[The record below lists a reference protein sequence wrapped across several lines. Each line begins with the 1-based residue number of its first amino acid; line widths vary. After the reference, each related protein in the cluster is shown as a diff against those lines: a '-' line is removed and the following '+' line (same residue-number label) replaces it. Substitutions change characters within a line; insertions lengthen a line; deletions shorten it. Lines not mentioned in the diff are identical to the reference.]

1 MRRHAF
7 GTEFELQKLPSD
19 CELTRFGW
27 LFGASRQWRGSDGLH
42 VREYGRRLLA
52 HYDRVDPR
60 RNMVGHWIVDA
71 PFELAVGSAGVV
83 GMLASFTI
91 SAGATLAWITATVV
105 TSVTASALGRTRF

>member
-7 GTEFELQKLPSD
+7 GKEFELKKLPLD

-27 LFGASRQWRGSDGLH
+27 LFGASRQWRGGDGLH
-42 VREYGRRLLA
+42 VREYGGSLLA

-71 PFELAVGSAGVV
+71 PFELAVGSAGLV

-91 SAGATLAWITATVV
+91 SAGATLAWITATIV
-105 TSVTASALGRTRF
+105 TSITASALGRTRF